1 MDPAQLAAGLL
12 LLLLVLL
19 GAAVVQ
25 AFMLAREEA
34 DRPPAEPSP
43 GMVEDF
49 IAGCISLVRRAEE
62 EKA

>member
-1 MDPAQLAAGLL
+1 MDPAQIAAGLL

-19 GAAVVQ
+19 GAAIVQ

-34 DRPPAEPSP
+34 ERPPAEPSAS
-43 GMVEDF
+43 MVEDF
-49 IAGCISLVRRAEE
+49 IAGCIALVRRAEQ